1 MSAVSDH
8 QHPGDTPHDRLA
20 LLIDQLC
27 LEIDSQPASTT
38 DRVRTLATQAK
49 ELIDGYD
56 SYMSGMSSP
65 HPPVLDTM
73 LEEGNKRDW
82 KRIHKEGKT
91 QFCLVPAMCAG
102 TYEAVVLQHLA
113 KLSKARTIL
122 EIGMFIGTTTVSLA
136 MLPGVEQVVSL
147 ELEGYLE
154 EINRPYFKLAGVSDK
169 IDVRIGD
176 AIASLDKLI
185 EEGASFDMVFIDADK
200 PNYINYFKK
209 VVESKLLAKGGF
221 IAADNVAYKGS
232 PWAPDQSYRMGPH
245 IDDFN
250 RAVREYPGVEVV
262 MLSIEDGISLIRRKG
277 E

>member
-38 DRVRTLATQAK
+38 DRVRALATQAK

-113 KLSKARTIL
+113 KLSKVCTHNCRPGTKSADACDQT
-122 EIGMFIGTTTVSLA
+122 IGT
-136 MLPGVEQVVSL
+136 
-147 ELEGYLE
+147 
-154 EINRPYFKLAGVSDK
+154 
-169 IDVRIGD
+169 
-176 AIASLDKLI
+176 
-185 EEGASFDMVFIDADK
+185 
-200 PNYINYFKK
+200 
-209 VVESKLLAKGGF
+209 
-221 IAADNVAYKGS
+221 
-232 PWAPDQSYRMGPH
+232 
-245 IDDFN
+245 DD
-250 RAVREYPGVEVV
+250 P
-262 MLSIEDGISLIRRKG
+262 
-277 E
+277 